1 MQSKMN
7 ILKTKSFNSKSH
19 ALSDYQNVMRAESS
33 IEFSNWKNSLMDG
46 IALSITGRS
55 RISWENCSIQVTA
68 SVSLSILRFGEE
80 KGRERVIC
88 CFIYGLILICAYS
101 RESLAK
107 LLINTKINQCSERG
121 LQFQADFKLSLY

>member
-1 MQSKMN
+1 M
-7 ILKTKSFNSKSH
+7 
-19 ALSDYQNVMRAESS
+19 A
-33 IEFSNWKNSLMDG
+33 G

-88 CFIYGLILICAYS
+88 CFIYGLIVICAYS
-101 RESLAK
+101 EEFCVR
-107 LLINTKINQCSERG
+107 LLINAKINQCSD
-121 LQFQADFKLSLY
+121 LHLSLY

>member
-1 MQSKMN
+1 M
-7 ILKTKSFNSKSH
+7 
-19 ALSDYQNVMRAESS
+19 A
-33 IEFSNWKNSLMDG
+33 G

-55 RISWENCSIQVTA
+55 SISWENCAIQITA

-80 KGRERVIC
+80 KGRERGIC
-88 CFIYGLILICAYS
+88 CFICGLILICAYS

-121 LQFQADFKLSLY
+121 LQFQADLKLSLY